1 MDKRQDEEETAG
13 HSSDAADISS
23 LSKGTLS
30 PSENAAENAAVE
42 AAGKDDTS
50 LSDTAGEDEPAG
62 KQEPREDTAE
72 IVEDSTAE
80 TAESTEDSAADD
92 PAATDDDLAIN
103 GDLATEDEEEKTDDQ
118 FEIPEI
124 LPLAGGRKANEQ
136 ADSEAEDE
144 ESDRVWGNQAG
155 GRVDREEVAAP
166 RSGSAFDVDQ
176 IALKKT
182 EQVKKTHSRSRTVIS
197 WILGIAAI
205 VAAIGLALYA
215 SGIWQKIF
223 TPAGASS
230 PQEGAQSYYGALL
243 DKDAATICA
252 LSSKEA
258 RGELVQAVSQ
268 KTDEN
273 SVEQCTQAVEK
284 AFAESEQS
292 PTVKLDDLVFTPESK
307 ADVRGAK
314 AILIKDKQGTPLQI
328 MAWQEAD
335 GSWFLAGQ
343 QTQQKV
349 MMKYQQSLAAGAKGK
364 K

>member
-1 MDKRQDEEETAG
+1 MVKRQDEEETAG
-13 HSSDAADISS
+13 HSADASDISS

-30 PSENAAENAAVE
+30 PSENAADNTAVE
-42 AAGKDDTS
+42 AADKDDNS
-50 LSDTAGEDEPAG
+50 LPDTAGEDEPVG
-62 KQEPREDTAE
+62 KQEPRE
-72 IVEDSTAE
+72 E
-80 TAESTEDSAADD
+80 TAKSVEDSAADD
-92 PAATDDDLAIN
+92 PAATAADLASDDD
-103 GDLATEDEEEKTDDQ
+103 EEKTDDQ

-124 LPLAGGRKANEQ
+124 LPLAGGREAAHQ
-136 ADSEAEDE
+136 ADPEAEDE

-155 GRVDREEVAAP
+155 GRVDREEVADT

-223 TPAGASS
+223 TPTGASS

-258 RGELVQAVSQ
+258 RGELVQAVNQ

-292 PTVKLDDLVFTPESK
+292 PTVKLDDLVFTPESR
-307 ADVRGAK
+307 ADVDGVK
-314 AILIKDKQGTPLQI
+314 AVLIKDKQGTPLQI

-349 MMKYQQSLAAGAKGK
+349 MMKYQQSLVAGAKGK

>member
-1 MDKRQDEEETAG
+1 MVKRQDEEETAG
-13 HSSDAADISS
+13 HSADASDISS

-30 PSENAAENAAVE
+30 PSENAAENTAVE
-42 AAGKDDTS
+42 ASDKDDNS
-50 LSDTAGEDEPAG
+50 LPDTAGEDEPVG
-62 KQEPREDTAE
+62 KQEPRG
-72 IVEDSTAE
+72 E
-80 TAESTEDSAADD
+80 TAKRVEDSAADD
-92 PAATDDDLAIN
+92 PAATAADLASDDD
-103 GDLATEDEEEKTDDQ
+103 EEKTDDQ

-136 ADSEAEDE
+136 ADPEAEDE

-155 GRVDREEVAAP
+155 GRVDREEVAAT

-182 EQVKKTHSRSRTVIS
+182 EQVRKTHSRSRTVIS

-292 PTVKLDDLVFTPESK
+292 PTVKLDDLVFTPEIKS
-307 ADVRGAK
+307 DVGWAK
-314 AILIKDKQGTPLQI
+314 AILIKDKQGSPLQI
-328 MAWQEAD
+328 MAWQE
-335 GSWFLAGQ
+335 
-343 QTQQKV
+343 
-349 MMKYQQSLAAGAKGK
+349 
-364 K
+364 

>member
-1 MDKRQDEEETAG
+1 MVKRQDEEETAG
-13 HSSDAADISS
+13 HSADASDISS

-30 PSENAAENAAVE
+30 PSENAAENTAVE
-42 AAGKDDTS
+42 AADKDDNS
-50 LSDTAGEDEPAG
+50 LPDTAGEDEPVG
-62 KQEPREDTAE
+62 KQEPRE
-72 IVEDSTAE
+72 E
-80 TAESTEDSAADD
+80 TAKRVEDSAADD
-92 PAATDDDLAIN
+92 PAATAADLASDDD
-103 GDLATEDEEEKTDDQ
+103 EEKTDDQ

-136 ADSEAEDE
+136 ADPEAEDE

-155 GRVDREEVAAP
+155 GRVDREEVAAT

-230 PQEGAQSYYGALL
+230 PQEGAQAYYGALL

-252 LSSKEA
+252 LSSEEA

-307 ADVRGAK
+307 ADVGGAK

-349 MMKYQQSLAAGAKGK
+349 MMKYQQSLVAGAKGK

>member
-1 MDKRQDEEETAG
+1 MVKRQDEEETAG
-13 HSSDAADISS
+13 HSADASDISS

-30 PSENAAENAAVE
+30 PSENAAENTAVE
-42 AAGKDDTS
+42 AAGKDDNS
-50 LSDTAGEDEPAG
+50 LPDTAGEDEPVG
-62 KQEPREDTAE
+62 KQEPRE
-72 IVEDSTAE
+72 E
-80 TAESTEDSAADD
+80 TAKSVEDSAADD
-92 PAATDDDLAIN
+92 PAATAEDLASDDD
-103 GDLATEDEEEKTDDQ
+103 EEKTDDQ

-124 LPLAGGRKANEQ
+124 LPLAGGREAAHQ
-136 ADSEAEDE
+136 ADPEAESE

-155 GRVDREEVAAP
+155 GRVDREEVAAT

-182 EQVKKTHSRSRTVIS
+182 EQVRKTHSRSRTVIS

-223 TPAGASS
+223 TPTGASS
-230 PQEGAQSYYGALL
+230 PQEGAQAYYGALL

-292 PTVKLDDLVFTPESK
+292 PSVKLDDLVFTPESK
-307 ADVRGAK
+307 ADVGGAK

-335 GSWFLAGQ
+335 GSWFLAGH

-349 MMKYQQSLAAGAKGK
+349 MMKYQQSLVAGAKGK

>member
-1 MDKRQDEEETAG
+1 MVKRQDEEETAG
-13 HSSDAADISS
+13 HSADASDISS

-30 PSENAAENAAVE
+30 PSENAAENTAVE
-42 AAGKDDTS
+42 AADKDDNS
-50 LSDTAGEDEPAG
+50 LPDTAGEDEPVG
-62 KQEPREDTAE
+62 KQEPRE
-72 IVEDSTAE
+72 E
-80 TAESTEDSAADD
+80 TAKRVEDSAADD
-92 PAATDDDLAIN
+92 PAATAADLASDDD
-103 GDLATEDEEEKTDDQ
+103 EEKTDDQ

-136 ADSEAEDE
+136 ADPEAEDE

-155 GRVDREEVAAP
+155 GRVDREEVAAT

-182 EQVKKTHSRSRTVIS
+182 EQVRKTHSRSRTVIS

-230 PQEGAQSYYGALL
+230 PQEGAQAYYGALL

-252 LSSKEA
+252 LSSEEA

-307 ADVRGAK
+307 ADVGGAK

-349 MMKYQQSLAAGAKGK
+349 MMKYQQSLVAGAKGK

>member
-1 MDKRQDEEETAG
+1 MVKRQDEEETAG
-13 HSSDAADISS
+13 HSADASDISS

-30 PSENAAENAAVE
+30 PSENAADNTAVE
-42 AAGKDDTS
+42 AADKDDNS
-50 LSDTAGEDEPAG
+50 LPDTAGEDEPVG
-62 KQEPREDTAE
+62 KQEPRE
-72 IVEDSTAE
+72 E
-80 TAESTEDSAADD
+80 TAKSVEDSAADD
-92 PAATDDDLAIN
+92 PAATAEDLASDDD
-103 GDLATEDEEEKTDDQ
+103 EEKTDDQ

-124 LPLAGGRKANEQ
+124 LPLAGGREANHQ
-136 ADSEAEDE
+136 ADPEAESE

-155 GRVDREEVAAP
+155 GRVDREEVADT

-182 EQVKKTHSRSRTVIS
+182 EQVRKTHSRSRTVIS
-197 WILGIAAI
+197 WVLGIAAI
-205 VAAIGLALYA
+205 VATIGLALYA

-223 TPAGASS
+223 TPTGASS
-230 PQEGAQSYYGALL
+230 PQEGAQAYYGALL

-307 ADVRGAK
+307 ADVGGGK
-314 AILIKDKQGTPLQI
+314 AVLIKDKQGTPLQI

-349 MMKYQQSLAAGAKGK
+349 MMKYQQSLVAGAKGK